1 LSLGCGVDK
10 ELYEPFF
17 DALLEMSEDAGFRI
31 RGIWAP
37 DFVGQGASGVRNE
50 DKLGDT
56 GIFCYYLETNVVD
69 WLDNSRD
76 LLKMFS
82 LFDIPQPVIGMGHS
96 MGGAQM
102 YPSPSTFLHPIL
114 LDGVDI
120 GFMLRYV
127 NLLYSLRL

>member
-1 LSLGCGVDK
+1 LSLGYDVDK

-17 DALLEMSEDAGFRI
+17 DALLEKSGREGFRI

-50 DKLGDT
+50 EKLGDT
-56 GIFCYYLETNVVD
+56 GIPSFRVQANIVD

-102 YPSPSTFLHPIL
+102 YPSPSTSITPIL
-114 LDGVDI
+114 LDGFDV
-120 GFMLRYV
+120 GSTRRSV